1 MRFSQC
7 RHPTARHSVGGCRQF
22 RIGMWTGSPGST
34 DEAPD
39 LRTRLLQSQR
49 SLFIVRYSRCETIR
63 CALRNTVLL
72 TFPGLIVPLSFTK
85 TRSVERNLS
94 HERQV
99 ALGL

>member
-1 MRFSQC
+1 M
-7 RHPTARHSVGGCRQF
+7 T
-22 RIGMWTGSPGST
+22 
-34 DEAPD
+34 PD
-39 LRTRLLQSQR
+39 LERDCCNR
-49 SLFIVRYSRCETIR
+49 SACVMVPNSSCETIR

-72 TFPGLIVPLSFTK
+72 PFPGLIVPLSFTK